1 MCRTGCFNGAR
12 SERAVSFVSARSPGH
27 VGLQADVGAAAGG
40 GARRGRF
47 EPLLLLFH
55 SLLQHVDLPRE
66 QVERGRYRQ
75 LAGDRQKKFVPMVCG
90 DAQVEKIKTSS
101 STQSPIFKFDVTD
114 LTDGVDEALPQLPGL
129 CTRHLR
135 GESEYGG
142 KNRVKTEEFHLGG
155 KRKEGLF

>member
-1 MCRTGCFNGAR
+1 MLGKGTKTKWPQVSECGTDACCCVKPGTGIGAICDIITKLMSRTGCFNGAR
-12 SERAVSFVSARSPGH
+12 SERAVSFVSARSPWH
-27 VGLQADVGAAAGG
+27 VGLQTDVGAAASGGG

-90 DAQVEKIKTSS
+90 DAHAEKNKN
-101 STQSPIFKFDVTD
+101 
-114 LTDGVDEALPQLPGL
+114 QL
-129 CTRHLR
+129 
-135 GESEYGG
+135 
-142 KNRVKTEEFHLGG
+142 FHSQPY
-155 KRKEGLF
+155 F